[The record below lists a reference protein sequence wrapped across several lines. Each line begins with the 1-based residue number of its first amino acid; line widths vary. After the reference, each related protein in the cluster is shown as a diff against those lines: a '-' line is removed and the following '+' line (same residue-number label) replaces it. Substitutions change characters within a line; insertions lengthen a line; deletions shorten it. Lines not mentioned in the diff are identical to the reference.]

1 MRGRGAAATG
11 APPDLAAFGHA
22 GEPWRADL
30 LTRFGRVLF
39 AGGAPLLVLAAATH
53 GLEPLMLAACLVAV
67 ASGAAAAVALGRGSR
82 ARGLLLVGS
91 LLLVS
96 LSSLATQGRITV
108 ASVLVLTAAAVLAA
122 VVFGARGGGLT
133 LAGSAAWLVGYG
145 AWASWSAS
153 GTVLSAWLSSWL
165 QTTALYLLMA
175 WLMALL
181 VSTSV
186 RTMERALESTQ
197 ASLLDAIRARR
208 ERARAEEALRANEER
223 LRLALDAA
231 RMTTWEWDVASGE
244 VSWRGPVKALVGLPP
259 GGCLGTLDDIRR
271 TVHPDDLP
279 ALEASIAQVL
289 ASEITEYQ
297 TEYRVRGTEPARW
310 VEGRGRVYHDASGRP
325 VLMRGTAA
333 DVTARKRSEEAL
345 RDSEERWRRISEATS
360 EGIVFSE
367 QGVVTDVNE
376 QLAAMLGYPRERML
390 GWPVR
395 DCVAPADRDTVAE
408 AMRSGR
414 TGTYEH
420 HALRKDGSTFPV
432 EVRAR
437 SLTIEGR
444 PVRVTAIRDLSERTR
459 LEAELRRRE
468 TLAAMG
474 ALVAGVAHEVRTPL
488 FSLSATIETLE
499 ARSGTPAQRE
509 QLRSLL
515 RSQVRRLSNL
525 MQDLLDYG
533 RPPRMKLASDWLETA
548 LRGALEGCQPF
559 AAHAGVRIAVD
570 VPDGL
575 PAIPSDAG
583 RLQQV
588 LQNLLANAL
597 QHSPRGSAVTVS
609 ARAVDGPSPGLAF
622 RVADEG
628 PGVPPEDLE
637 RVFAPFFS
645 RRRGGTGMGLS
656 VAQRFVEAHGG
667 SLTAANQTEGG
678 AVFTVFLP
686 APRTLAPAAPV
697 A

>member
-1 MRGRGAAATG
+1 
-11 APPDLAAFGHA
+11 
-22 GEPWRADL
+22 
-30 LTRFGRVLF
+30 
-39 AGGAPLLVLAAATH
+39 
-53 GLEPLMLAACLVAV
+53 
-67 ASGAAAAVALGRGSR
+67 
-82 ARGLLLVGS
+82 VGS
-91 LLLVS
+91 LLFVS
-96 LSSLATQGRITV
+96 LSSLATQGRITI
-108 ASVLVLTAAAVLAA
+108 ASVLALTAATVLAA

-133 LAGSAAWLVGYG
+133 LASSAAWLIGFG
-145 AWASWSAS
+145 THATWSAA
-153 GTVLSAWLSSWL
+153 GTVLSPLLPSWL
-165 QTTALYLLMA
+165 QTIALYLLMTG
-175 WLMALL
+175 LMVLL

-186 RTMERALESTQ
+186 RTMERALEQTQ
-197 ASLLDAIRARR
+197 ASLAEAIGARF
-208 ERARAEEALRANEER
+208 ERDRAEEALRANEER

-231 RMTTWEWDVASGE
+231 RMTTWEWDVAGGE
-244 VSWRGPVKALVGLPP
+244 VSWSGPVHELVGLPP
-259 GGCLGTLDDIRR
+259 IGCHGTLDDIRR
-271 TVHPDDLP
+271 TVHPEDLP
-279 ALEASIAQVL
+279 ALEASITQVL
-289 ASEITEYQ
+289 ASEVTEYH

-310 VEGRGRVYHDASGRP
+310 VEGRGRVYHDVSGRP

-360 EGIVFSE
+360 EGIAFSE
-367 QGVVTDVNE
+367 QGVTTDVNE
-376 QLAAMLGYPRERML
+376 QLAAMLGYTREELL
-390 GWPVR
+390 GRPVR

-408 AMRSGR
+408 AMRSGLS
-414 TGTYEH
+414 GTYEH
-420 HALRKDGSTFPV
+420 RALRKDGSIFPV

-509 QLRSLL
+509 ELRSLL
-515 RSQVRRLSNL
+515 RSQVFRLSNL

-533 RPPRMKLASDWLETA
+533 RPPRMKLAADWLQVA
-548 LRGALEGCQPF
+548 LRGAMESCQPF
-559 AAHAGVRIAVD
+559 AAHAGVRIAAD
-570 VPDGL
+570 VPHGL

-588 LQNLLANAL
+588 LQNLIANAL
-597 QHSPRGSAVTVS
+597 QHSPRGSTVTVT
-609 ARAVDGPSPGLAF
+609 AAAVGGPTPGLAL

-628 PGVPPEDLE
+628 PGISPPDLE
-637 RVFAPFFS
+637 RVFDPFFS

-667 SLTAANQTEGG
+667 SLTAANRRQGG

-686 APRTLAPAAPV
+686 TPRTLAASSPV

>member
-1 MRGRGAAATG
+1 MGGAGSFAGGVSVTRT
-11 APPDLAAFGHA
+11 
-22 GEPWRADL
+22 GEPWRDEL
-30 LTRFGRVLF
+30 LTRFGRMLF
-39 AGGAPLLVLAAATH
+39 AGGAPLLALAAASFS
-53 GLEPLMLAACLVAV
+53 LRPQVLAACLLAV
-67 ASGAAAAVALGRGSR
+67 GSGAAAAVLPVLGSR
-82 ARGLLLVGS
+82 VRGFLLVGS
-91 LLLVS
+91 LVLVS
-96 LSSLATQGRITV
+96 LSSLATQGRITI
-108 ASVLVLTAAAVLAA
+108 ASALALTAATVLAA

-133 LAGSAAWLVGYG
+133 LAGSAAWLIGFG
-145 AWASWSAS
+145 AHASWSAS
-153 GTVLSAWLSSWL
+153 GTFLSSSLPAWL
-165 QTTALYLLMA
+165 QTIALHLLMTG
-175 WLMALL
+175 LMVLL

-186 RTMERALESTQ
+186 RTMERALRQTQ
-197 ASLLDAIRARR
+197 ASLADAIGARLDR
-208 ERARAEEALRANEER
+208 DRAEEALRANEER

-244 VSWRGPVKALVGLPP
+244 VSWSGPVHELVGLPP
-259 GGCLGTLDDIRR
+259 IGCRGTLDDIRR
-271 TVHPDDLP
+271 TVHPEDLP
-279 ALEASIAQVL
+279 ALEASIAEVL
-289 ASEITEYQ
+289 ASKITEYQ

-310 VEGRGRVYHDASGRP
+310 VEGRGRVYHDSSGRP

-360 EGIVFSE
+360 EGIAFSE
-367 QGVVTDVNE
+367 QGVMTDVNE
-376 QLAAMLGYPRERML
+376 QLAAMLGHAREEIL
-390 GWPVR
+390 GRPVR
-395 DCVAPADRDTVAE
+395 DCVAAADRDTVAE

-420 HALRKDGSTFPV
+420 RALRKDGSTFPV
-432 EVRAR
+432 EVRGR

-509 QLRSLL
+509 ELRSLL
-515 RSQVRRLSNL
+515 RSQVFRLSNL

-533 RPPRMKLASDWLETA
+533 RVPRMRLASDWLATA
-548 LRGALEGCQPF
+548 LSGALESCQAF
-559 AAHAGVRIAVD
+559 AAHAGVRVAVH
-570 VPDGL
+570 VPEGL

-588 LQNLLANAL
+588 LQNLIANAL
-597 QHSPRGSAVTVS
+597 QHSPRGSTVTVS
-609 ARAVDGPSPGLAF
+609 AAAVDGPAPGLAF

-628 PGVPPEDLE
+628 PGISPQDLD
-637 RVFAPFFS
+637 RVFDPFFS

-667 SLTAANQTEGG
+667 TLTAANGVGGG

-686 APRTLAPAAPV
+686 APRRVESAAPV
-697 A
+697 G